1 VGVRQKAIYFRYWQ
15 ICKYFFC
22 KFTNVF
28 VPRKKR
34 TFSETSPNQAMYDE
48 NKNILKNIAINGN
61 ILIDKKNTL
70 CKSIFRK
77 RKKDKSQINGR

>member
-1 VGVRQKAIYFRYWQ
+1 
-15 ICKYFFC
+15 
-22 KFTNVF
+22 
-28 VPRKKR
+28 
-34 TFSETSPNQAMYDE
+34 MYDE